1 MDNKQ
6 LMLQVK
12 QWMEEAGQYIK
23 DELKQVVTV
32 EEKTNRSDLV
42 TNVDK
47 GTEAFLVKKINEAY
61 PNDLIIGEE
70 GTGREVSSTKGRIWI
85 IDPIDGTLNFVK
97 QQENFCVMIGIF
109 EDGNP
114 LLGFIYDVMKNEF
127 VYGGPSTGVYL
138 NGTPLHAP
146 EDSSL
151 ADGLLGCNVGM
162 YSENYEH
169 SREIASAAIGV
180 RMLGCAGLDFL
191 NVLRGTQNAYIS
203 NLAPW
208 DFAAGTVLAE
218 ALGLVCR
225 QFPDLDYNILGK
237 RQYFI
242 VATPQ
247 TFRDIQKF
255 FKNK

>member
-12 QWMEEAGQYIK
+12 QWIEEAGQYIK
-23 DELKQVVTV
+23 DELKKVVKV

-61 PNDLIIGEE
+61 PDDLIIGEE
-70 GTGREVSSTKGRIWI
+70 GTGRDVSSTKGRIWI

-97 QQENFCVMIGIF
+97 QQENFCVMVGIF

-138 NGTPLHAP
+138 NETVINAP
-146 EDSSL
+146 EDLSL
-151 ADGLLGCNVGM
+151 ADGLMGCNAKM
-162 YSENYEH
+162 YTDNYEH

-191 NVLRGTQNAYIS
+191 NVIRGKQNGYIS

-208 DFAAGTVLAE
+208 DFAAGTVLSQ

-225 QFPDLDYNILGK
+225 QFPDLDYNILGE

-247 TFRDIQKF
+247 TFSDIQKF
-255 FKNK
+255 F